1 MSYSSYLD
9 SMMRHGRDTFN
20 ARLRFTA
27 PGGAILQCLPY
38 VGAGYTEAGPL
49 LVRFQEGSSA
59 VLTSGILQLD
69 INASFNL
76 RGNEGYEWLYVGLQ
90 KKSDIDV
97 QLCVGLLAD
106 RSQNVTTVV
115 ASPTRTQV
123 LAPSAVTGP
132 VTWFATLA
140 LMKRV
145 GGVWDS
151 SDANIFY
158 GE

>member
-20 ARLRFTA
+20 ARLVFTA
-27 PGGAILQCLPY
+27 PGGSIIQCLPY
-38 VGAGYTEAGPL
+38 VGASFSEANPL
-49 LVRFQEGSSA
+49 LSRFQEGSTA

-76 RGNEGYEWLYVGLQ
+76 RDNEGYEWLYVGIQ
-90 KKSDIDV
+90 KKSDIDM
-97 QLCVGLLAD
+97 QLCVGLMAD
-106 RSQNVTTVV
+106 RSASVTTVA
-115 ASPTRTQV
+115 ASPTRTQI
-123 LAPSAVTGP
+123 LAPSAITGP

-151 SDANIFY
+151 TDANIFY